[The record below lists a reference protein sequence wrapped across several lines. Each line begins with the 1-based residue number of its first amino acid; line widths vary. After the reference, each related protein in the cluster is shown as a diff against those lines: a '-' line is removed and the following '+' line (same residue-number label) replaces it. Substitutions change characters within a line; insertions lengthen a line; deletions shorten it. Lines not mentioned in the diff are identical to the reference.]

1 MLKFSPYFLLI
12 IFLAGCAAASKMN
25 SPAFA
30 KNPVVAHR
38 GAFKKNGFPENS
50 IASLKEAIRLGCTG
64 SEFDIRMTADD
75 SLVINHD
82 PHHQKLEI

>member
-38 GAFKKNGFPENS
+38 GEFKKNGFPENS
-50 IASLKEAIRLGCTG
+50 IFAAVGVRYEQSTYGL
-64 SEFDIRMTADD
+64 
-75 SLVINHD
+75 H
-82 PHHQKLEI
+82 